1 MEKREGLADFSLLGG
16 PLYRLGCRLGL
27 VRDRTNTIALGLVLG
42 AFPWIVLVAL
52 ALVEGLGH
60 VLFSIEAI
68 GAHVR
73 LLVAIPLLFVCEAFI
88 DPRFTA
94 FVHGIVRSQ
103 VVPATAC
110 PGLESEIARIARWKD
125 AWLPEAFFLVAA
137 VLLALTMR
145 NENFFDYLS
154 GLAGG
159 SNPRAVGW
167 TSQWY
172 WMVCIPLFR
181 FLFMRWLWRL
191 TLWCFFLWRVSRLE
205 LRLVPTHPDRAGGL
219 GFLELVHTEFT
230 PLILAISAA
239 QSASL
244 AQDIASGRMT
254 FDAVYPSVA
263 LHSDRGRR
271 AVSRSAA
278 HPLPQAVG
286 VQGQGPE
293 RLQRVRGAI
302 RERVRQEMAG
312 RRPCPGRAPVGHSGH
327 PVPGR
332 PEQQRQHR
340 ARYAPC
346 PRKPEHVDVP
356 GRRRAAAAAATRAVQ
371 VSHRGP
377 AREILREAVR
387 PVSAANLHFARENR
401 SGPGRWKAMPMKRAE
416 VRWRPTNLSGHKQRK
431 NKNEAG

>member
-16 PLYRLGCRLGL
+16 PLYRLGCCLGL
-27 VRDRTNTIALGLVLG
+27 VHDRTNTIALGLVLG
-42 AFPWIVLVAL
+42 AFPWIVLVAP

-103 VVPATAC
+103 VVPATAR

-191 TLWCFFLWRVSRLE
+191 ALWCFFLWRVSRLE

-244 AQDIASGRMT
+244 AQDIASGTMT
-254 FDAVYPSVA
+254 FDAIYPSVA
-263 LHSDRGRR
+263 FVLLADGVLFVGPLYIFSLKLWRCKVKGMSDYSAFAERYVNEFDRKWLGADPAPGEPLLGTADIQSLADLSNSISIVRDMR
-271 AVSRSAA
+271 LVPVSPSMLMYLAVAA
-278 HPLPQAVG
+278 LVPLLPLVLFKYPIGDLLAKFF
-286 VQGQGPE
+286 E
-293 RLQRVRGAI
+293 RL
-302 RERVRQEMAG
+302 
-312 RRPCPGRAPVGHSGH
+312 SG
-327 PVPGR
+327 
-332 PEQQRQHR
+332 
-340 ARYAPC
+340 
-346 PRKPEHVDVP
+346 
-356 GRRRAAAAAATRAVQ
+356 
-371 VSHRGP
+371 
-377 AREILREAVR
+377 L
-387 PVSAANLHFARENR
+387 
-401 SGPGRWKAMPMKRAE
+401 
-416 VRWRPTNLSGHKQRK
+416 
-431 NKNEAG
+431 